1 METSDPAPRKRN
13 RLPSAVRPRLEG
25 ILVIGTVAAFTI
37 VLALSVITVPAHF
50 STTVATKST
59 EQFRTNAQVTFH
71 WQTST
76 NQPAALTLTNE
87 YDNISGENG
96 VSSPSLVVYQS
107 TASSGSFSFVS
118 DGAPYVFTCACSAA
132 GAPTSIVQVDGTVAT
147 PLL

>member
-1 METSDPAPRKRN
+1 
-13 RLPSAVRPRLEG
+13 
-25 ILVIGTVAAFTI
+25 LVIGTVAVFTI
-37 VLALSVITVPAHF
+37 VLALSVVTVPTHF

-76 NQPAALTLTNE
+76 SQPAVFSLTNQ
-87 YDNISGENG
+87 YDNISGEDG

-107 TASSGSFSFVS
+107 TAASGSFSFVA
-118 DGAPYVFTCACSAA
+118 DGAPYVFTCACSAI
-132 GAPTSIVQVDGTVAT
+132 GTPTSTVHVEGTIAT